1 MLKRKCYKVKDYIVK
16 EVDNLYTVIG
26 LKEFR
31 KTEGVSFDIMLGDMI
46 PKIDAIDRVIHGSA
60 ALSPGP
66 VGEIERPW
74 YMHPHQ
80 SDNLLVLTGIRYV
93 DLYSLKHGKIETF
106 TITPQYI
113 EHNGQ
118 IILEGGGLV
127 VWPRD
132 IFHRIRSGE
141 DGSASVN
148 FASHYEGFDIRTNF
162 NIYDL
167 NTETGEYSLIREGY
181 KDQK

>member
-1 MLKRKCYKVKDYIVK
+1 MEDYIVK
-16 EVDNLYTVIG
+16 EVENLYRVIR

-46 PKIDAIDRVIHGSA
+46 PKIDAIDRVIHSSA
-60 ALSPGP
+60 AISPGP
-66 VGEIERPW
+66 IGDIERPW

-80 SDNLLVLTGIRYV
+80 SDNLLVLSGVRYV
-93 DLYSLKHGKIETF
+93 DLYSLKHGRIESF
-106 TITPQYI
+106 IITPEYI
-113 EHNGQ
+113 EHKGER
-118 IILEGGGLV
+118 ILEGGGLV

-132 IFHRIRSGE
+132 VFHRIRSGE

-148 FASHYEGFDIRTNF
+148 FATHYEGFDIRTNF

-167 NTETGEYSLIREGY
+167 NTETGDYRVIREGY